1 MEDAGTGSGT
11 SFDDVRGFH
20 RPTTGASVISHD
32 ADIEND
38 ALSGSCADVKGT
50 PVAVHSDLFGLTFR
64 DSPIGMV
71 VLDPSGR
78 YVAVN
83 EAFARVLGRSVD
95 ELESRHFSEYT
106 HPDDLPR
113 DVELMNRLAAREV
126 PFYQVHKRLLHRD
139 GDTIWAR
146 VTVSDVVADDDGTD
160 HHYVAQVE
168 DITEIRRARDL
179 LERRA
184 LYDHLTGLANRT
196 LLIERLGQALE
207 SHEPRAATV
216 ACVFLD
222 VDHFKMVNDSLGHD
236 AGDTLLV
243 EIARRIQGAVR
254 SADTVARLGG
264 DEFVVIIEDVMGVDA
279 AQAVL
284 HGIATA
290 VNQPFYMNGHEL
302 APSVSGGLA
311 MAAPGLSAESL
322 VRNADLAMCVAKQG
336 GRARVEVFNEAMQET
351 ALTKLSIESELRV
364 AIREGELVVHYQPVV
379 DLETQETVAFEALVR
394 WQHPVRGL
402 LLPDEFIP
410 ISEDANL
417 VIPLGTVVLHEA
429 CEFLAARPHFTGRV
443 FVNVSTRQIG
453 TADLAQVVRSALQ
466 TTGVSP
472 HQLGLEITESGML
485 LATASARADLKALT
499 DLGVDL
505 ILDDFGTG
513 YSALSSVL
521 QNPVSGLKLARE
533 FTLRLGDRGTGD
545 RISTAMAA
553 LTRSLNMYGVIEG
566 IETEAQFAIARRHG
580 WQLAQGFLF
589 GHAVPASEIAL
600 GLPVHQSDQT
610 DADDTASQW
619 AVQAAL
625 PLPSWLEVAAQ
636 R

>member
-1 MEDAGTGSGT
+1 M
-11 SFDDVRGFH
+11 
-20 RPTTGASVISHD
+20 VI
-32 ADIEND
+32 
-38 ALSGSCADVKGT
+38 
-50 PVAVHSDLFGLTFR
+50 
-64 DSPIGMV
+64 
-71 VLDPSGR
+71 LDTDGR
-78 YVAVN
+78 YIEVN
-83 EAFARVLGRSVD
+83 EAFARILGRSVS
-95 ELESRHFSEYT
+95 ELEHRHFAEYT

-113 DVELMNRLAAREV
+113 DVELMSRIAAGEM
-126 PFYQVHKRLLHRD
+126 PFYQVHKRLLHHD

-146 VTVSDVVADDDGTD
+146 VTVSDVITDHGGD

-168 DITEIRRARDL
+168 DVTEIRRARDL
-179 LERRA
+179 LERRS
-184 LYDHLTGLANRT
+184 LYDPLTGLANRT
-196 LLIERLGQALE
+196 LLMERLDRALE
-207 SHEPRAATV
+207 MHEPRAASV
-216 ACVFLD
+216 ACIFLD
-222 VDHFKMVNDSLGHD
+222 IDHFKVVNDSLGHD
-236 AGDTLLV
+236 AGDTMLV
-243 EIARRIQGAVR
+243 EISKRIQGAVR

-264 DEFVVIIEDVMGVDA
+264 DEFVIIVEDVMGIDA
-279 AQAVL
+279 AKAVL
-284 HGIATA
+284 HGIAAA
-290 VNQPFYMNGHEL
+290 VNQPFHIDSHEL

-311 MAAPGLSAESL
+311 MAAQGLTAESL
-322 VRNADLAMCVAKQG
+322 VRNADMAMCAAKQG
-336 GRARVEVFNEAMQET
+336 GRARVEVFDDSMRQT

-417 VIPLGTVVLHEA
+417 VVPLGSVVLHEA
-429 CEFLAARPHFTGRV
+429 CEFLAARPNFTGRV

-453 TADLAQVVRSALQ
+453 TADLARVVRSALA
-466 TTGVSP
+466 TSGVSP

-533 FTLRLGDRGTGD
+533 FTLRLGDKGTGD

-553 LTRSLNMYGVIEG
+553 LTRSLTMYGVIEG

-580 WQLAQGFLF
+580 WQLGQGFLF
-589 GHAVPASEIAL
+589 GHAVPAHEIAL
-600 GLPVHQSDQT
+600 GLPVDIQESDATAVGGT
-610 DADDTASQW
+610 DARESVPA
-619 AVQAAL
+619 
-625 PLPSWLEVAAQ
+625 PSWLEDAQ
-636 R
+636 RR

>member
-1 MEDAGTGSGT
+1 M
-11 SFDDVRGFH
+11 DVH
-20 RPTTGASVISHD
+20 H
-32 ADIEND
+32 
-38 ALSGSCADVKGT
+38 
-50 PVAVHSDLFGLTFR
+50 DLFGLTFR

-71 VLDPSGR
+71 ILDTSGR

-95 ELESRHFSEYT
+95 ELESRHFAEYT

-113 DVELMNRLAAREV
+113 DVELMNRLSSGEV
-126 PFYQVHKRLLHRD
+126 PFYQVQKRLLHRD
-139 GDTIWAR
+139 GDTIWVR
-146 VTVSDVVADDDGTD
+146 VTVSDVMADEEGLA

-196 LLIERLGQALE
+196 LLIERLEQALE

-216 ACVFLD
+216 ACIFLD
-222 VDHFKMVNDSLGHD
+222 VDHFKMVNDSLGHN
-236 AGDTLLV
+236 AGDTMLL

-264 DEFVVIIEDVMGVDA
+264 DEFVVIVEDVMGLEDA
-279 AQAVL
+279 KAVL
-284 HGIATA
+284 HAIAAA
-290 VNQPFYMNGHEL
+290 VNEPFHMDSHEL
-302 APSVSGGLA
+302 VPSVSGGLA
-311 MAAPGLSAESL
+311 LAAPGLSAESL
-322 VRNADLAMCVAKQG
+322 VRNADLAMCAAKNG
-336 GRARVEVFNEAMQET
+336 GRARMEVFDETMQLT

-364 AIREGELVVHYQPVV
+364 AIREGELVVYYQPVV

-417 VIPLGTVVLHEA
+417 VIPLGSVVLHAA

-453 TADLAQVVRSALQ
+453 AADLAQVVRSALE

-485 LATASARADLKALT
+485 LASASARADLKALT

-533 FTLRLGDRGTGD
+533 FTLRLGDRSTGD

-600 GLPVHQSDQT
+600 GLPVDASALA
-610 DADDTASQW
+610 DADDPMSQ
-619 AVQAAL
+619 QPMEAA
-625 PLPSWLEVAAQ
+625 PPTHTWFQEAIPS
-636 R
+636 

>member
-1 MEDAGTGSGT
+1 M
-11 SFDDVRGFH
+11 
-20 RPTTGASVISHD
+20 
-32 ADIEND
+32 
-38 ALSGSCADVKGT
+38 
-50 PVAVHSDLFGLTFR
+50 AVHNDLFGLTFR

-71 VLDPSGR
+71 ILDQSGR

-83 EAFARVLGRSVD
+83 EAFARVVGRSVE
-95 ELESRHFSEYT
+95 ELQSRHFAEYT

-113 DVELMNRLAAREV
+113 DVELMDRLASGEV

-146 VTVSDVVADDDGTD
+146 VTVSDVLTDDEGAA

-196 LLIERLGQALE
+196 LLMERLQQAIE

-216 ACVFLD
+216 ACIFLD
-222 VDHFKMVNDSLGHD
+222 VDHFKVVNDSLGHD
-236 AGDTLLV
+236 AGDTMLL

-264 DEFVVIIEDVMGVDA
+264 DEFVVIVEDVMGLDA
-279 AQAVL
+279 AVAVL
-284 HGIATA
+284 HDIAAA
-290 VNQPFYMNGHEL
+290 VNEPFHIDSHEL

-311 MAAPGLSAESL
+311 MTAPGLSAESL
-322 VRNADLAMCVAKQG
+322 VRNADMAMCAAKQG
-336 GRARVEVFNEAMQET
+336 GRARVEVFNETMRET
-351 ALTKLSIESELRV
+351 ALTKLSIESELRI
-364 AIREGELVVHYQPVV
+364 AIREGQLVVHYQPVV

-417 VIPLGTVVLHEA
+417 VIPLGSVVLHEA

-453 TADLAQVVRSALQ
+453 TADLARVVRSALE

-566 IETEAQFAIARRHG
+566 IETEAQFAIARLHG

-589 GHAVPASEIAL
+589 GHAVPASEISL
-600 GLPVHQSDQT
+600 GLPVDHGEAT
-610 DADDTASQW
+610 DEDNAAPQFAAD
-619 AVQAAL
+619 AAL
-625 PLPSWLEVAAQ
+625 PMPGWLEAVGQ

>member
-1 MEDAGTGSGT
+1 MATRD
-11 SFDDVRGFH
+11 
-20 RPTTGASVISHD
+20 
-32 ADIEND
+32 
-38 ALSGSCADVKGT
+38 
-50 PVAVHSDLFGLTFR
+50 DLFGLTFR

-71 VLDPSGR
+71 IMDQGGR
-78 YVAVN
+78 YVEVN
-83 EAFARVLGRSVD
+83 EAFARILGRSAS
-95 ELESRHFSEYT
+95 ELERRHFAEYT

-113 DVELMNRLAAREV
+113 DAELMTRLAAGEL
-126 PFYQVHKRLLHRD
+126 PFYQVHKRLLHHD
-139 GDTIWAR
+139 GDTIWVR
-146 VTVSDVVADDDGTD
+146 VTVSDVVTADDGE

-168 DITEIRRARDL
+168 DVTEIRRARDL
-179 LERRA
+179 LERRS
-184 LYDHLTGLANRT
+184 LYDHLTGLGNRT
-196 LLIERLGQALE
+196 LLMERLDRALI

-216 ACVFLD
+216 ACIFLD
-222 VDHFKMVNDSLGHD
+222 VDHFKAVNDSLGHD
-236 AGDTLLV
+236 AGDTMLV

-254 SADTVARLGG
+254 AADTVARLGG
-264 DEFVVIIEDVMGVDA
+264 DEFVIVVEDVMGVDA
-279 AQAVL
+279 ASAVL
-284 HGIATA
+284 HGIAA
-290 VNQPFYMNGHEL
+290 AISQPFHIAGHEL

-311 MAAPGLSAESL
+311 IASPGLTAESL
-322 VRNADLAMCVAKQG
+322 VRNADMAMCAAKQG
-336 GRARVEVFNEAMQET
+336 GRARLEVFDESMRET
-351 ALTKLSIESELRV
+351 ALTKLSIESELRS

-417 VIPLGTVVLHEA
+417 VVPLGSAVLHEA
-429 CEFLAARPHFTGRV
+429 CEFLAARPDFTGRV

-453 TADLAQVVRSALQ
+453 SADLARVVRSALDAS
-466 TTGVSP
+466 GASP
-472 HQLGLEITESGML
+472 HQLGLEITESGIL

-499 DLGVDL
+499 ELGVDL

-553 LTRSLNMYGVIEG
+553 LTRSLTMYGVIEG

-580 WQLAQGFLF
+580 WQLGQGFLF
-589 GHAVPASEIAL
+589 GHAVPASEITL
-600 GLPVHQSDQT
+600 GLPVDGGEA
-610 DADDTASQW
+610 DAPTTA
-619 AVQAAL
+619 
-625 PLPSWLEVAAQ
+625 PMPNWLEDASP

>member
-1 MEDAGTGSGT
+1 MTAQ
-11 SFDDVRGFH
+11 H
-20 RPTTGASVISHD
+20 
-32 ADIEND
+32 
-38 ALSGSCADVKGT
+38 
-50 PVAVHSDLFGLTFR
+50 DLFGLTFR

-71 VLDPSGR
+71 ILDQGGR

-83 EAFARVLGRSVD
+83 EAFARILGRSVEALD
-95 ELESRHFSEYT
+95 GRHFAEHT

-113 DVELMNRLAAREV
+113 DVELMNRLASGEV
-126 PFYQVHKRLLHRD
+126 PFYQVHKRLVHCD

-146 VTVSDVVADDDGTD
+146 VTVSDAIADNDGTL

-196 LLIERLGQALE
+196 LLIERLEQAIE

-216 ACVFLD
+216 ACIFLD
-222 VDHFKMVNDSLGHD
+222 VDHFKLVNDSLGHD
-236 AGDTLLV
+236 AGDTLLE
-243 EIARRIQGAVR
+243 EIAKRIQGAVR
-254 SADTVARLGG
+254 AGDTVARLGG
-264 DEFVVIIEDVMGVDA
+264 DEFVVIVEDIMGVDA
-279 AQAVL
+279 ATAVL
-284 HGIATA
+284 NGVAAA
-290 VNQPFYMNGHEL
+290 VSQPFHMDGHEL
-302 APSVSGGLA
+302 VPSVSGGLA
-311 MAAPGLSAESL
+311 MVAPGLSAESL
-322 VRNADLAMCVAKQG
+322 VRNADIAMCVAKHG
-336 GRARVEVFNEAMQET
+336 GRARVEVFDESMRAT
-351 ALTKLSIESELRV
+351 AVTKLSIESELRT

-379 DLETQETVAFEALVR
+379 DLETHETVAFEALVR

-417 VIPLGTVVLHEA
+417 VIPLGSVVLHEA
-429 CEFLAARPHFTGRV
+429 CEFLAARPLFTGRV

-453 TADLAQVVRSALQ
+453 AAGLAEVVRSALEA
-466 TTGVSP
+466 TGASP

-545 RISTAMAA
+545 RISMAVA
-553 LTRSLNMYGVIEG
+553 GLTRSLNMYGVIEG

-580 WQLAQGFLF
+580 WQLGQGFLF
-589 GHAVPASEIAL
+589 GHAVPASEITL
-600 GLPVHQSDQT
+600 GLPVAHGAPTEQD
-610 DADDTASQW
+610 DAVT
-619 AVQAAL
+619 VPFTEGTL
-625 PLPSWLEVAAQ
+625 PMPTWLEEVGQ